1 MPDQPVPSRHVIV
14 TVSVPV
20 TEPPEVFMSDPDAFT
35 IDDAL
40 VIAAHAHRGQRD
52 KGRPA
57 IPYLTHPI
65 RVMSTFDDPT
75 LQIIGVLHDVV
86 EDSGGE
92 VTLETLA
99 AAGAPARVIAAL
111 EAITHPDGESNED
124 YWARVR
130 VNPDALAVKQADIA
144 DNTDP
149 KRLALLDAAT
159 ADRLRAKYQAARSA
173 LGID

>member
-1 MPDQPVPSRHVIV
+1 MPDPV
-14 TVSVPV
+14 
-20 TEPPEVFMSDPDAFT
+20 EFA

-40 VIAAHAHRGQRD
+40 VIAARAHRGQRD

-57 IPYLTHPI
+57 LPYLTHPI
-65 RVMSTFDDPT
+65 RVMSAFDDPT
-75 LQIIGVLHDVV
+75 LQIIGVLHDAV
-86 EDSGGE
+86 EDSDGA

-99 AAGAPARVIAAL
+99 AAGAPPRVVAAL
-111 EAITHPDGESNED
+111 KAITHPDGESNED

-130 VNPDALAVKQADIA
+130 ANPDALAVKQADIA

-149 KRLALLDAAT
+149 ERLALLDAPT